1 MFMKFQ
7 ENIGLNNTQGP
18 VNILVQEHEYMFY
31 ICIQRQFLA
40 TSFIKAISDFLD
52 HFAQP
57 MIFFSALKY
66 RKLLGIKK
74 YYRKYSMNPDF
85 ALHYLNPFPPKS
97 DFK

>member
-31 ICIQRQFLA
+31 RIWICIQRQFLA

-74 YYRKYSMNPDF
+74 NPKK
-85 ALHYLNPFPPKS
+85 LRIL
-97 DFK
+97 